1 MSELKTI
8 DVIIITGMSGAG
20 KNTVSNFIEDLGYFC
35 IDNMPAELIEELINV
50 YSKNPGRNRKLCLT
64 LDIRDV
70 VSTDRTE
77 DVVSA
82 LRSNADVS
90 CKVIY
95 LGSSD
100 EVIITRY
107 KESRRIHPLVTSGRA
122 ASLKE
127 ALEIEREYLE
137 PIRQTADLEID
148 TSYMKP
154 TRAREIVSDFLG
166 VSEKSEMLITCMS
179 FGYKYGI
186 PQESDLVIDA
196 RCLPNPFYVQEL
208 KTHTGLEDCVYDY
221 VMSFEMSEEFVR
233 RLCDFLDFLI
243 PMYIE
248 EGKAHF
254 VVAIGCTGGK
264 HRSVSVTRSVAKH
277 LEQEKKYNVTTV
289 HRDIKK

>member
-1 MSELKTI
+1 MSEIKMI

-35 IDNMPAELIEELINV
+35 IDNIPAELIGELISV
-50 YSKNPGRNRKLCLT
+50 YSKNPGRNRRLCLT

-70 VSTDRTE
+70 VSTNKTE
-77 DVVSA
+77 DVVNT
-82 LRSNADVS
+82 LRAADGVS
-90 CKVIY
+90 CRVIY
-95 LGSSD
+95 LNAAD

-107 KESRRIHPLVTSGRA
+107 KESRRIHPLVSSGRA
-122 ASLKE
+122 STLKE
-127 ALEIEREYLE
+127 ALDIEKEYLE
-137 PIRQTADLEID
+137 PIRVTADLEID

-166 VSEKSEMLITCMS
+166 VSEKSGMLITCMS

-186 PQESDLVIDA
+186 PQEADLVIDA

-208 KTHTGLEDCVYDY
+208 KSHTGLEDCVYDY
-221 VMSFEMSEEFVR
+221 VMSFEASEEFVR

-264 HRSVSVTRSVAKH
+264 HRSVSVTRSVAQH
-277 LEQEKKYNVTTV
+277 LEQAGKYNVATV

>member
-20 KNTVSNFIEDLGYFC
+20 KNTVNNFIEDLGYFC
-35 IDNMPAELIEELINV
+35 IDNIPAELIGELINV
-50 YSKNPGRNRKLCLT
+50 YSNNPGRNRKLCLT

-70 VSTDRTE
+70 VSTDKTE

-82 LRSNADVS
+82 LRSKAGVS
-90 CKVIY
+90 CRVIY
-95 LGSSD
+95 LDSSD

-122 ASLKE
+122 SSLKQ

-148 TSYMKP
+148 TSYMKS
-154 TRAREIVSDFLG
+154 RRVREIVSDFLG
-166 VSEKSEMLITCMS
+166 ISVKSEMLITCMS

-186 PQESDLVIDA
+186 PQESDIVIDA

-208 KTHTGLEDCVYDY
+208 KLHTGLEDCVFDY
-221 VMSFEMSEEFVR
+221 VMSFETSEEFVR
-233 RLCDFLDFLI
+233 RLCDFLDYLI

-254 VVAIGCTGGK
+254 VVAIGCTGGR

-289 HRDIKK
+289 HRDITK